1 MNSICLSATQTT
13 KKTDVR
19 IKNFDFSYLLFAMFE
34 KKKKNRTFAGV
45 ILIKCQV
52 I

>member
-34 KKKKNRTFAGV
+34 KNRTSAAV
-45 ILIKCQV
+45 NLIKCQV

>member
-19 IKNFDFSYLLFAMFE
+19 IKNFDFFYLLFAIFE
-34 KKKKNRTFAGV
+34 KNRTFAGV

>member
-13 KKTDVR
+13 KKSDVR
-19 IKNFDFSYLLFAMFE
+19 IKNFDFSICYLLYL
-34 KKKKNRTFAGV
+34 KKNRTFAEV
-45 ILIKCQV
+45 ILIKYQV

>member
-1 MNSICLSATQTT
+1 MNLICLSATQTT

-19 IKNFDFSYLLFAMFE
+19 IKNFDFSYLLFAIFE
-34 KKKKNRTFAGV
+34 KNRTFTAV
-45 ILIKCQV
+45 ILIKCKV

>member
-1 MNSICLSATQTT
+1 MNLICLSATQTT

-19 IKNFDFSYLLFAMFE
+19 IKNFDFSYLLFAIFE
-34 KKKKNRTFAGV
+34 KNRTSTAV
-45 ILIKCQV
+45 ILIKYQV

>member
-1 MNSICLSATQTT
+1 MNLICLSATQTA

-34 KKKKNRTFAGV
+34 KNRTFTAV
-45 ILIKCQV
+45 NLIKYQV

>member
-13 KKTDVR
+13 KKTDVQ

-34 KKKKNRTFAGV
+34 KNHTFTAV
-45 ILIKCQV
+45 ILIKYQV